1 MSILGFFLK
10 DLETEL
16 WKYNQK
22 VASMRCIKFYVK
34 GVLKKN
40 YVYVETFRRE
50 FTLFYNYVQ
59 RL

>member
-1 MSILGFFLK
+1 
-10 DLETEL
+10 
-16 WKYNQK
+16 
-22 VASMRCIKFYVK
+22 MRCIKFYVK